1 MLFGEQ
7 KCGFVKAV
15 PSRREG
21 ENNCAQQFLADLK
34 N

>member
-15 PSRREG
+15 PSRRE
-21 ENNCAQQFLADLK
+21 EEKIPRNSSWLL
-34 N
+34 